1 MKNYKK
7 LITIICLG
15 LMVSSSPTQ
24 GNAATY
30 MTDTGGAAYE
40 DAYQACCIAPAVVFA
55 VALLAAIIIVG
66 VHNRHGHSHSE

>member
-1 MKNYKK
+1 MKKFRK
-7 LITIICLG
+7 FITIACLG

-24 GNAATY
+24 GEAATY
-30 MTDTGGAAYE
+30 MTDTGGCAYE

-66 VHNRHGHSHSE
+66 VHNRHGHSHSD